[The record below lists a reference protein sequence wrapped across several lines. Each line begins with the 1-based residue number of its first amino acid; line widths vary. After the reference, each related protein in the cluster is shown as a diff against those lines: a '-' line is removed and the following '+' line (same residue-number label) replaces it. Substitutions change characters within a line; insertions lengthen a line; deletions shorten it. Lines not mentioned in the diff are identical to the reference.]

1 MRTTLVYS
9 DHLDRYDLGR
19 THPLKPE
26 RVTRSIALMRRCD
39 LIGGEGGMEVLQP
52 EPAADVDLLLVHDA
66 AYIADVREASVNP
79 QGFTPRR
86 GLGPGDTPVFEG
98 MHEASALVAG
108 GAIAAM
114 REVLDGRADRAF
126 NIAGGLHHAHRDRA
140 AGFCVY
146 NDPAIGIAWAL
157 ARDPT
162 LRIAYIDIDA
172 HHGDG
177 VQEAFWDDPRV
188 LTVSIHESG
197 RYLFPGTGFDDER
210 GGPDAPGSALN
221 VPMNPQS
228 GDVQYL
234 ATFHELIAPAVRAFE
249 PDLLVTQNGAD
260 AHRYD
265 PLTTLGLTLAGYRDL
280 VVQLAALSAEL
291 TGGRIVAHGGGGY
304 AWERIVPR
312 AWTMLAMS
320 LLEREIPDALT
331 DET

>member
-1 MRTTLVYS
+1 MRVSLVYS
-9 DHLDRYDLGR
+9 DHLAGYDLGPA
-19 THPLKPE
+19 HPLRPE
-26 RVTRSIALMRRCD
+26 RVTRSIALMRRHG
-39 LIGGEGGMEVLQP
+39 LIGEGGMELL
-52 EPAADVDLLLVHDA
+52 EPREASDEQLLLVHDA
-66 AYIADVREASVNP
+66 AYITDVRAASEDP
-79 QGFTPRR
+79 GGFVPRR
-86 GLGPGDTPVFEG
+86 GLGPGDTPVFAG

-114 REVLDGRADRAF
+114 RAVLDDRTDRAF

-146 NDPAIGIAWAL
+146 NDPAVGIAWAL
-157 ARDPT
+157 KRDPT

-221 VPMNPQS
+221 VPMNPQA
-228 GDVQYL
+228 GDAQYL
-234 ATFHELIAPAVRAFE
+234 SAFDGLIAPAVREFA

-265 PLTTLGLTLAGYRDL
+265 PLTTLGLTLTGYRDL
-280 VVQLAALSAEL
+280 VVRLAALSTEL
-291 TGGRIVAHGGGGY
+291 TAGRMVAHGGGGY

-320 LLEREIPDALT
+320 LLEREIPDTLT
-331 DET
+331 DES

>member
-1 MRTTLVYS
+1 MRVTLVYS
-9 DHLDRYDLGR
+9 DRLDQYDLGR
-19 THPLKPE
+19 AHPLKTE
-26 RVTRSIALMRRCD
+26 RVTRSIALMRQYG
-39 LIGGEGGMEVLQP
+39 LIGEGAMDVLQP
-52 EPAADVDLLLVHDA
+52 SPAPDEDLLRVHDA
-66 AYIADVREASVNP
+66 AYIADVRAASADP
-79 QGFTPRR
+79 RGFTSRR
-86 GLGPGDTPVFEG
+86 GLGPGDTPVFAG
-98 MHEASALVAG
+98 MHDASSLVAG

-114 REVLDGRADRAF
+114 RAVLEDRTDRAL
-126 NIAGGLHHAHRDRA
+126 NVAGGLHHAHRDRA

-157 ARDPT
+157 ARDPS

-188 LTVSIHESG
+188 FTVSIHESG

-210 GGPDAPGSALN
+210 GGPDAPNSALN
-221 VPMNPQS
+221 IPMNPQA
-228 GDVQYL
+228 GDAQYL
-234 ATFHELIAPAVRAFE
+234 SAFDGLIAPAVRAFA

-265 PLTTLGLTLAGYRDL
+265 PLTTLGLTLGGYRDL
-280 VVQLAALSAEL
+280 VVRLAALSTEL
-291 TGGRIVAHGGGGY
+291 TGGRMVAHGGGGY

-320 LLEREIPDALT
+320 LLEREIPDMLT
-331 DET
+331 EET